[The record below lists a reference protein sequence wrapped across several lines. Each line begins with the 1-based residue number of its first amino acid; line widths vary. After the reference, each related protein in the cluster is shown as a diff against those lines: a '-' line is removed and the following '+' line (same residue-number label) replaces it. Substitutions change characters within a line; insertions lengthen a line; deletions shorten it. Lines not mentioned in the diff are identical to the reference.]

1 MDAIEFLNK
10 NNILWQPCFINKLK
24 EPDTRDNLWKLN
36 CEPKQTDWKKLPRE
50 IIKKRQKLISEVD
63 TIVVDTNNIIHIDID
78 MLDKNEYDQSN
89 FDFIKQQIKNK
100 PYYKS
105 MSVDK
110 GKKEGKHF
118 FAKTDYK
125 FSTQRP
131 QTKYE
136 DIELLCGQWAYLNK
150 HQKIHI
156 PENMKMEITEDEI
169 KDILPPIPNTK
180 TIKKIESNFS
190 GDIPVSI
197 DEDIEKIDKETLFKI
212 VDNLNVSN
220 FEKIDDWKKFMFAM
234 INQSKG
240 GDSMEYLNKTMDF
253 LKPLKNFDFQENYNF
268 WNKYKESPIVHPAKL
283 FYDWL
288 KRDNKALYDKLILFV
303 NKNFDKDEFKK
314 KKTYK
319 DKKLY
324 FEKYA
329 FKACIEGSPMF
340 CMLDIEQDRFKEYNE
355 TGIRTTFKHLKI
367 EIEGKKKHFM
377 DLWTDDED
385 IRLYD
390 YIEFAPPPSK
400 LYKDTYNLYN
410 GLRAE
415 KDLQDIEVGNID
427 RILKHIYYL
436 CGENQTNTD
445 YMLDMMASK
454 VKYPGKLPGVGII
467 LKSIQGV
474 GKNLLADFFGNH
486 ILGARYYLCDSNAD
500 TFLGRFGCG
509 LKNKLLCVMNEV
521 SGKDTFGKDGIL
533 KNFITDDKI
542 RYEAKNVNHLHINNF
557 AMIWFFTNNEN
568 PLPIEPTDR
577 RLVAFE
583 CSAVQR
589 TIPNYFEDLVKDMK
603 DETIQKGFYDYLM
616 NRDIED
622 DYNFEKNRPVTE
634 TYKIMKQNSI
644 PVMIR
649 FFKWYNEEK
658 FKDENIKS
666 KDLWNDYQEFLT
678 ETKTKCDMNSNKFGM
693 ALQKYKKII
702 EYTNVNHRGIYTI
715 VWDKFIDTVYQYF
728 E

>member
-1 MDAIEFLNK
+1 MKICQFLKENNLIKRKLNLNVTYDPKGRKQYGLPKGYPEFTQEQIDNHNDNKRDFNSAWIYLKNTGFVVLDCDDKKSIEFIESL
-10 NNILWQPCFINKLK
+10 
-24 EPDTRDNLWKLN
+24 KLN
-36 CEPKQTDWKKLPRE
+36 TPYTETTKGRHYYIKCDEDIPRALKVNGE
-50 IIKKRQKLISEVD
+50 LDIISEYICESYNRNMCKVGKIA
-63 TIVVDTNNIIHIDID
+63 TLT
-78 MLDKNEYDQSN
+78 
-89 FDFIKQQIKNK
+89 
-100 PYYKS
+100 KS
-105 MSVDK
+105 
-110 GKKEGKHF
+110 
-118 FAKTDYK
+118 
-125 FSTQRP
+125 QL
-131 QTKYE
+131 YE
-136 DIELLCGQWAYLNK
+136 KLQY
-150 HQKIHI
+150 
-156 PENMKMEITEDEI
+156 T
-169 KDILPPIPNTK
+169 PPIANIK
-180 TIKKIESNFS
+180 TIKNIESKFS
-190 GDIPVSI
+190 GDIPISMDTDI
-197 DEDIEKIDKETLFKI
+197 DIIDKETLFKI

-220 FEKIDDWKKFMFAM
+220 FENIKDWKKFMFAM

-240 GDSMEYLNKTMDF
+240 GDSMEYFNKAVEF
-253 LKPLKNFDFQENYNF
+253 LKSLKNFDFQENYNF
-268 WNKYKESPIVHPAKL
+268 WNQYKDSSIVHPAKL

-314 KKTYK
+314 KKTYE
-319 DKKLY
+319 DKKIY
-324 FEKYA
+324 FEKYT
-329 FKACIEGSPMF
+329 FKVLVSGSPIFFMND
-340 CMLDIEQDRFKEYNE
+340 LDKHDFKEYNE

-367 EIEGKKKHFM
+367 ETEGKKKHFM

-390 YIEFAPPPSK
+390 NIDFTPPPAK
-400 LYKDTYNLYN
+400 LFKNTYNLYN

-415 KDLQDIEVGNID
+415 KDLQDISTGNID
-427 RILKHIYYL
+427 RILKHIFYL
-436 CGENQTNTD
+436 CGENQTNAD

-533 KNFITDDKI
+533 KGYITDEKI
-542 RYEAKNVNHLHINNF
+542 RYEAKNINHIFVNNF

-583 CSAVQR
+583 CSSVQR

-603 DETIQKGFYDYLM
+603 DEIVQKGFYDYLM

-634 TYKIMKQNSI
+634 TYKTMKQNSI

-649 FFKWYNEEK
+649 FFKWYSEEN
-658 FKDENIKS
+658 FQDENIKS
-666 KDLWNDYQEFLT
+666 KDFWNKYQEFLT
-678 ETKTKCDMNSNKFGM
+678 ETKTKCEMNANKFGVD
-693 ALQKYKKII
+693 LRKYKDII
-702 EYTNVNHRGIYTI
+702 KREQINNRTIYNI
-715 VWDKFIDTVYQYF
+715 VWNKFINKIEKYY